1 MKNTL
6 KSILKVFLIVFLIL
20 YLGIEV
26 LVTICLLNFNEN
38 GITEIGN
45 TSWVIPDKDFSDK
58 YEKGDLLI
66 VSKGALE
73 EVGIGDYIFFYNPS
87 ENDIINYAE
96 VNNIIDT
103 NGYYSYSVGNNYTVY
118 SDYYIGKDV
127 TLLKNVGSVLKVLES
142 QFGFLLLIILP
153 TMVAIIFEIYAII
166 MEVIELKKEA

>member
-26 LVTICLLNFNEN
+26 LVTVCLLNFNEN
-38 GITEIGN
+38 GITVIGK
-45 TSWVIPDKDFSDK
+45 TSWVIPDKDFSEK

-66 VSKGALE
+66 VSKGTGE

-87 ENDIINYAE
+87 ENDIVNYAE
-96 VNNIIDT
+96 VVNIVDT
-103 NGYYSYSVGNNYTVY
+103 NGYYSYTVGNNYTVY

-127 TLLKNVGSVLKVLES
+127 KLFKNVGSVLKVLES